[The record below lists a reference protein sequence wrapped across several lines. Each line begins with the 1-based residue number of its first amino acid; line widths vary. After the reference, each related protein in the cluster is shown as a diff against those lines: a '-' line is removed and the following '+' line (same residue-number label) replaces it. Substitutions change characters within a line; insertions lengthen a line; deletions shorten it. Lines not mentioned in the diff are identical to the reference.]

1 MFKLKSKFGIG
12 GAKPYPTIGK
22 PVFEGLRTVF
32 LDRDGILNEKM
43 PEGLYV
49 TRWIDFQVL
58 PGVPEALR
66 KLNEAGLLVIVVSNQ
81 RGIAQGLCT
90 VKDVDAIHA
99 SFRKLL
105 EGYGARVDAFFV
117 CPHENGKCDCRK
129 PLPGLYQQAAAQFP
143 TIKPEESVMIGD
155 SLSDM
160 EFGRNI
166 GMKTIFV
173 EGDPE
178 RRAPGAEEAARLATR
193 IVSSLPQ
200 AVEMLLGSLQNPG

>member
-1 MFKLKSKFGIG
+1 VFKLKSKFGIG
-12 GAKPYPTIGK
+12 GSKPYAVGK
-22 PVFEGLRTVF
+22 PVFSGIRTVF

-66 KLNEAGLLVIVVSNQ
+66 QLNEAGLLVVVVSNQ
-81 RGIAQGLCT
+81 RGIAQGLCSA
-90 VKDVDAIHA
+90 KDVDAIHA

-117 CPHENGKCDCRK
+117 CPHEIGQCNCRK
-129 PLPGLYQQAAAQFP
+129 PLPGLYDQAAAKFP

-155 SLSDM
+155 SLTDM
-160 EFGRNI
+160 EFGRNL

-173 EGDPE
+173 EGNSE
-178 RRAPGAEEAARLATR
+178 RRAPGAERAGILATR
-193 IVSSLPQ
+193 VAATLPQ
-200 AVEMLLGSLQNPG
+200 SVEILLGSQQNQG

>member
-1 MFKLKSKFGIG
+1 VFKLKSKFGIG
-12 GAKPYPTIGK
+12 AAKPYPTLGK
-22 PVFEGLRTVF
+22 PLFEGVRTVF

-58 PGVPEALR
+58 PGVPAALR
-66 KLNEAGLLVIVVSNQ
+66 KLNDAGLTVVVVSNQ

-90 VKDVDAIHA
+90 PKDVDGIHA

-117 CPHENGKCDCRK
+117 CPHEIGKCNCRK

-143 TIKPEESVMIGD
+143 AIKPEESVMVGD
-155 SLSDM
+155 SLCDM
-160 EFGRNI
+160 EFGRNL
-166 GMKTIFV
+166 GMKTILV
-173 EGDPE
+173 EGNPE
-178 RRAPGAEEAARLATR
+178 RRAPGAEEAERLATR
-193 IVSSLPQ
+193 IVASLPQ
-200 AVEMLLGSLQNPG
+200 AVDEVLGLKQNRE